1 MLNESALEAI
11 INATVFDRNGEK
23 VGKVGHLYVDDRTG
37 KPSWVTVNT
46 GFFGLSESFVP
57 VDETL
62 TAHEER
68 IDVPYDK
75 AHIKD
80 APRIDADGHLDPSQ
94 EEELYRYYDRH
105 YTDYD
110 GMDRDTVGTDS
121 DDAHRLAEP
130 SASAGTLLADSGQP
144 SDTTLTEE
152 VETLKEE
159 RAEHD
164 EILSEHIDPDRERE
178 QYRGEVYPDDVRA
191 EDFPP
196 SDAYADDVRREVL
209 SDDEGDSTAGHLPG
223 PGDHTRSDPY
233 GDEPRRDG
241 VLTDDTRT
249 EDFAPDADLPRGDVD
264 ADDVDYSGRD
274 TVTPRARL
282 RRYERNPRLGEPGL
296 EDLR

>member
-75 AHIKD
+75 SYIKD
-80 APRIDADGHLDPSQ
+80 APHVDADGHLDPSQ

-105 YTDYD
+105 CTDHD

-121 DDAHRLAEP
+121 DDAHRLSGP
-130 SASAGTLLADSGQP
+130 SASAGPLPADADPVSEQARA
-144 SDTTLTEE
+144 EE
-152 VETLKEE
+152 VEALQEE

-164 EILSEHIDPDRERE
+164 EILSEHIDPDRDR
-178 QYRGEVYPDDVRA
+178 QQHRGDVYPDDVRA

-209 SDDEGDSTAGHLPG
+209 N
-223 PGDHTRSDPY
+223 DP
-233 GDEPRRDG
+233 
-241 VLTDDTRT
+241 
-249 EDFAPDADLPRGDVD
+249 
-264 ADDVDYSGRD
+264 
-274 TVTPRARL
+274 
-282 RRYERNPRLGEPGL
+282 NPRLPSRE
-296 EDLR
+296 